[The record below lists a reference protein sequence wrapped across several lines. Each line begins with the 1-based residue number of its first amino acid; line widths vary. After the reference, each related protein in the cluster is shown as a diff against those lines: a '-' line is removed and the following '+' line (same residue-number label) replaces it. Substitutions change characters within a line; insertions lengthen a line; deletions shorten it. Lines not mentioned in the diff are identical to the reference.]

1 MCNES
6 LSFTDGLQVYEK
18 PRNGIAGGINT
29 LCFHLNWRLPFYDK
43 TIKKVQADIIHAHF
57 GFDGYR
63 MISPAHK
70 NNTPL
75 IVSFYGSDVSR
86 LPTEFDWPRR
96 YRKLARQGDAFIAIS
111 QLMKRQ
117 LIVLGFPKEKI
128 TIIPFG
134 INLEQFSYHPTL
146 STQQRLMMVGRM
158 APKKGFEYA
167 LEAIKLLHEQGKS
180 VHLDSG
186 THIRSPWRAARW
198 CTLFCPCHPR

>member
-1 MCNES
+1 
-6 LSFTDGLQVYEK
+6 
-18 PRNGIAGGINT
+18 
-29 LCFHLNWRLPFYDK
+29 
-43 TIKKVQADIIHAHF
+43 
-57 GFDGYR
+57 
-63 MISPAHK
+63 
-70 NNTPL
+70 
-75 IVSFYGSDVSR
+75 
-86 LPTEFDWPRR
+86 PRR

-180 VHLDSG
+180 VHLDLYGDGILRDQLEQQAKEWGIEGLVHFYGLVSEQEVCKAQYRHAALLAPSVWAKDGDAEGLPNTILEAMACG
-186 THIRSPWRAARW
+186 TPVIAAD
-198 CTLFCPCHPR
+198 HAAINEVIA